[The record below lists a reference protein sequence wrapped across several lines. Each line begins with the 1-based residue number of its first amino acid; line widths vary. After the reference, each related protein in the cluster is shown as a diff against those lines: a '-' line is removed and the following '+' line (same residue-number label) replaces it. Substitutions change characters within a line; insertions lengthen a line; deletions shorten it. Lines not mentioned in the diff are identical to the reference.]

1 MNALIEKK
9 LFLLLGMELR
19 PELIQKGEVAPGAVV
34 FGSVQCSLGEEG
46 TSTQ

>member
-9 LFLLLGMELR
+9 LFPLLRMELR
-19 PELIQKGEVAPGAVV
+19 PELIQKSVAPGAVV

>member
-9 LFLLLGMELR
+9 LFPLLGMELR
-19 PELIQKGEVAPGAVV
+19 PELIQQSVAPGAVV
-34 FGSVQCSLGEEG
+34 FGSVQCCLGEEG